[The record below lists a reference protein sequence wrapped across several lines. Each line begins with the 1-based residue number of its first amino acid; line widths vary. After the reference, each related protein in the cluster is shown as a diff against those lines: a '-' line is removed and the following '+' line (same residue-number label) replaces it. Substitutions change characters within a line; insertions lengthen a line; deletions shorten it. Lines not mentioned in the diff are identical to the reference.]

1 MFSFSHRAT
10 LAGGAALALALAT
23 SGAIAQS
30 RAAAQPRATTA
41 ATPAPVIAQGPV
53 IPGVC
58 TISVN
63 QAISES
69 QVGQFVRTRLQQL
82 GQQVSAELSP
92 EDTSISNDAKAYQA
106 KAATLDATSRQ
117 SQGQALQARANAFQ
131 QKYELRQR
139 EMQATQEKAL
149 NRIAQ
154 ELDPIAQQLYQQHRC
169 SILINRNAVLIGNPD
184 MDLTSAAVTQL
195 NGKLQQFAFDREHLD
210 TAPAPAAR

>member
-1 MFSFSHRAT
+1 MFFVSHRFTMA
-10 LAGGAALALALAT
+10 GAAVLGLALTA
-23 SGAIAQS
+23 SGATAQS
-30 RAAAQPRATTA
+30 RAAAPA
-41 ATPAPVIAQGPV
+41 AAPAPAIAQGPV

-58 TISVN
+58 TISIN
-63 QAISES
+63 EAIAQS

-82 GQQVSAELSP
+82 GQQVSAELTP
-92 EDTSISNDAKAYQA
+92 EDQSISNDAKAYQA
-106 KAATLDATSRQ
+106 KATTLDATSRQ

-184 MDLTSAAVTQL
+184 MDLTAASVTQL
-195 NGKLQQFAFDREHLD
+195 NGRIQQFAFDREHLD

>member
-1 MFSFSHRAT
+1 MFFSSHRVTTAS
-10 LAGGAALALALAT
+10 AAVLGLALAA
-23 SGAIAQS
+23 SGAMAQS
-30 RAAAQPRATTA
+30 RAAAPA
-41 ATPAPVIAQGPV
+41 AAPAPAIAQGPV

-63 QAISES
+63 EAIAQST
-69 QVGQFVRTRLQQL
+69 VGQFVRTRLQQL
-82 GQQVSAELSP
+82 GQQVSAELTP
-92 EDTSISNDAKAYQA
+92 EDQSISNDAKAYQA
-106 KAATLDATSRQ
+106 KATTLDATSRQ

-184 MDLTSAAVTQL
+184 MDLTAAAVTQL
-195 NGKLQQFAFDREHLD
+195 NGRIQQFAFDREHLD

>member
-1 MFSFSHRAT
+1 MFSFSHRLTTAGAVVALTFAASAAT
-10 LAGGAALALALAT
+10 
-23 SGAIAQS
+23 AQS
-30 RAAAQPRATTA
+30 RSSATAPRSTAAAA
-41 ATPAPVIAQGPV
+41 PAPAIAQGPV

-63 QAISES
+63 QAISDS

-92 EDTSISNDAKAYQA
+92 EDQSISNDAKAYQA
-106 KAATLDATSRQ
+106 KQATLDAASRQ

-184 MDLTSAAVTQL
+184 MDLTQAAVTQL
-195 NGKLQQFAFDREHLD
+195 NGKIQQFAFDREHLD
-210 TAPAPAAR
+210 TTPAPSAR